1 MKSLCL
7 LIFTSVFYGCNL
19 HHGVDS
25 ALEAS
30 AVDSF
35 TVSGIDVGLQVQHVQ
50 YFDDSLLYSYD
61 KINSRMVYFKKESA
75 HSYKALKAKS
85 VNTAAWS
92 SHFSGDH
99 KLNYFIDE
107 KNRLSV
113 YDSLC
118 NNLLYKKQLS
128 HHFKYLENAFTFY
141 AANNAPII
149 MRHDT
154 LISTVAHSVM
164 ESYSSW
170 FKESSFSEFIVT
182 KDSVRFLRS
191 YIHKPKNLH
200 RFRFPFETYCFHKN
214 TLYMLYPP
222 MDTLYTFNRNTNR
235 EVRIPIHNP
244 EYTMPTQFDN
254 NKVWGAEAGSY
265 QTKYSMKN
273 FQYAS
278 VFYNEGTRHFILFYY
293 AAISEAVNTKNVTP
307 KDQKLKALILNE
319 NMEKVACYYF
329 TKPFVTP
336 VSFFIIPGK
345 GLAMP
350 VYKGDDAYETTTFYI
365 YNL

>member
-1 MKSLCL
+1 MKSLRLL
-7 LIFTSVFYGCNL
+7 LIMPVLHGCSL
-19 HHGVDS
+19 HHGLNT

-35 TVSGIDVGLQVQHVQ
+35 TVSGIRVGQQVQHVQ
-50 YFDDSLLYSYD
+50 CFNDSLLYSYD
-61 KINSRMVYFKKESA
+61 KINSDMVYFQKTDA
-75 HSYKALKAKS
+75 HSYQALKVKP
-85 VNTAAWS
+85 VNTVAWS
-92 SHFSGDH
+92 SHFSDDH

-107 KNRLSV
+107 ENHISV

-118 NNLLYKKQLS
+118 NHLLYQKQLS
-128 HHFKYLENAFTFY
+128 HHFKYLEDAFTFY

-154 LISTVAHSVM
+154 LISTVAHSAT
-164 ESYSSW
+164 ESYNSW
-170 FKESSFSEFIVT
+170 FKEASFSEFIVT

-191 YIHKPKNLH
+191 YIHKPKNLQ
-200 RFRFPFETYCFHKN
+200 RFRFPFETYCYHNN

-222 MDTLYTFNRNTNR
+222 MDTLYTFNRNTNL
-235 EVRIPIHNP
+235 ESRIAIHNS
-244 EYTMPTQFDN
+244 EYTVPSTFDN
-254 NKVWGAEAGSY
+254 HNVWGAEAGSY
-265 QTKYSMKN
+265 QTKYSMQN

-278 VFYNEGTRHFILFYY
+278 LFYNEGTRHFILFYY
-293 AAISEAVNTKNVTP
+293 AAIPAVISRKKATP

-319 NMEKVACYYF
+319 NLEKVACYYF
-329 TKPFVTP
+329 SRRFVTP
-336 VSFFIIPGK
+336 VSYFIIPGK

-350 VYKGDDAYETTTFYI
+350 IYKGDNAYETTTFYI